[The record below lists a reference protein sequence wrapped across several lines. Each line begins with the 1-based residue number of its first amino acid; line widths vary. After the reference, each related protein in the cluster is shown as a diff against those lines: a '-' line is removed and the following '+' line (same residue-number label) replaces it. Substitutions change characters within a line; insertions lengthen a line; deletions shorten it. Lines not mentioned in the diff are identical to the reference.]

1 MNRMIMLLGFIAF
14 HIMGFAQQKANYEL
28 AERMRK
34 ITQTPIAKNTLI
46 IRPNFIKGSDCF
58 YYSFQTEEGKN
69 TIGWIRNGKR
79 RNCCSIMPN

>member
-1 MNRMIMLLGFIAF
+1 MNRIIILLGFIAF

-46 IRPNFIKGSDCF
+46 IRPNFIKGSD
-58 YYSFQTEEGKN
+58 
-69 TIGWIRNGKR
+69 
-79 RNCCSIMPN
+79 